1 MLMAAEP
8 QGLIALQI
16 DGLAMKD
23 NEAKHEER
31 ATRRHSDYGLSITI
45 SISSDLPTAPS
56 SSVATV

>member
-23 NEAKHEER
+23 EAKHEER
-31 ATRRHSDYGLSITI
+31 ATRRHSD
-45 SISSDLPTAPS
+45 
-56 SSVATV
+56 